1 MEATGEPDTRGL
13 GASPALPDAPDLQGG
28 AVSHDVTEYLRHL
41 IMTGHFKP
49 GDRLRVEHVAADLH
63 ISVTPVREA
72 LVELL
77 GEGFVERRPR
87 RGYVVARLTRSGFED
102 RVLVLAMVGGELAAR
117 AAARMDD
124 DAVKVCED
132 LQRELSGLDQADQ
145 RDAAETVNHRLH
157 RAINLAAG
165 SPELAWTAER
175 FSRYTPRYRGMPPN
189 SRPRSCSYDHRAIL
203 DALARHDGEA
213 ARDAMFTHLV
223 EAGRLLGDELHSRG
237 LWTE

>member
-1 MEATGEPDTRGL
+1 MKATNDVDSRDLDAGPGL
-13 GASPALPDAPDLQGG
+13 PAAPDLQGG

-41 IMTGHFKP
+41 IMTGHFRP
-49 GDRLRVEHVAADLH
+49 GDRLRVEHLAADLA

-77 GEGFVERRPR
+77 CDGFVERRPR

-117 AAARMDD
+117 AAARMNDD
-124 DAVKVCED
+124 ETEACAALE
-132 LQRELSGLDQADQ
+132 RELSDLGKDAD
-145 RDAAETVNHRLH
+145 RDAAEAVNHRIH
-157 RAINLAAG
+157 RAINLAAR

-175 FSRYTPRYRGMPPN
+175 FSRYTPRYRGMPRN
-189 SRPRSCSYDHRAIL
+189 SRPRSCSYDHRDVLA
-203 DALARHDGEA
+203 ALASHDAEA
-213 ARDAMFTHLV
+213 ARDAMFEHLV
-223 EAGRLLGDELHSRG
+223 EAGRLLGDELHARG